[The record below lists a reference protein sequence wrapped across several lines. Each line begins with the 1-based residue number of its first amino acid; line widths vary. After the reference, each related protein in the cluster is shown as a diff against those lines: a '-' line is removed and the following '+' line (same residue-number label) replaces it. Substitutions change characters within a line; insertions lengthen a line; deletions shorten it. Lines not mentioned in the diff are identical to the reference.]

1 MKNISPLALLWAILV
16 LAACQGSPQAE
27 EKAAPVPVALETL
40 TVAKKAGADCEKPD
54 TSRFHCAE
62 ITLRYP
68 AVKTGNDTLKTA
80 VDNWAKAFLSSMV
93 SASTDPDNLP
103 PLEEAM
109 QQFIDNH
116 AAMVA
121 EMPDMRA
128 YYVADAQD
136 STLRNDG
143 RFLTLRI
150 DCYTYLGGAHP
161 NASTAIATWETATG
175 RQLQLEDIFTD
186 LDALKARAEKKF
198 REVKAEVFIP
208 QEEGGYGFN
217 FDESN
222 PFKLAD
228 NTGLTDKGV
237 FFCYVPYEVAAYA
250 FGPTEFELTFE
261 EVADL
266 LKEGFKP

>member
-1 MKNISPLALLWAILV
+1 MKNFATFMLLWAVLT
-16 LAACQGSPQAE
+16 LAACQNSPQPE
-27 EKAAPVPVALETL
+27 EKTAPVSLETL
-40 TVAKKAGADCEKPD
+40 TMAKKAGPDCEKPD

-68 AVKTGNDTLKTA
+68 SLTTGKDALRIS

-93 SASTDPDNLP
+93 SASSDPDDLP
-103 PLEEAM
+103 PLEEAV

-116 AAMVA
+116 AATVA
-121 EMPDMRA
+121 EMPDMHA
-128 YYVADAQD
+128 YYVADSQD
-136 STLRNDG
+136 SILLNNG

-150 DCYTYLGGAHP
+150 DCYTSMGGAHP

-186 LDALKARAEKKF
+186 LEALKARAEKKF
-198 REVKAEVFIP
+198 REVKAEAFIP
-208 QEEGGYGFN
+208 QEEGGYGFD

-228 NTGLTDKGV
+228 NTGLTEKGV

-250 FGPTEFELTFE
+250 FGSTEFELSFE

-266 LKEGFKP
+266 LKEGFRP